1 MAINNLNKT
10 NKFGAWLSKINEL
23 IDGFNN
29 LSTTLVDGYA
39 PKKHISES
47 DEYGKAN
54 ETEYGHVK
62 LSDNVNSDSSSM
74 DGVAASSKA
83 IKIVNDSVISL
94 REQSSSNTEKLNEMG
109 EAISNL
115 TNSVDDKAPINHA
128 SESKQYGIGTDI
140 EYGHIKLSDISSSKS
155 VVDGIAATPY
165 AVKTVDDKV
174 ENVISDMNGKAPIN
188 HASETD
194 EYGVANEYDFGHVR
208 LINNIATNAV
218 DYTGTAV
225 GMSVVKEIHE
235 IVMETKATVDILE
248 SNNSNVAEKN
258 HASTTDEYGLGT
270 DTEYGHVK
278 LSDALDLPSSVE
290 SGIAATPYAVY
301 QINQTL
307 ERVNE
312 TTSEVSRIVNTAK
325 YTGQLGDAIQLSIED
340 NLNDVITS
348 GFYVSNSPNY
358 ELNYPFETSGSQV
371 AYLIVTK
378 IETTELVDTEPEEGS
393 TEEPTQNTKPVT
405 LLKQIIYADTAV
417 YIRHSYDDGENWTVW
432 NIIGSES
439 SNQTIKIYL
448 SPTAGDDKNSG
459 YDPVQPIKTMDK
471 FISILNAYKKII
483 SYSYDPN
490 IYLYLDTD
498 EYTEIHLRDIPYT
511 LLISS
516 YSYEEQNFDEFE
528 DADNIID
535 GSEEVEQVSE
545 DDTITN
551 PDDIETGEDSSTEE
565 PTTPEEDEVDVKLEE
580 FERISSIIK
589 TLRIEKSNVTISKL
603 KIDNLLLE
611 EDSVVVLD
619 SSEYMSIGYINAKDS
634 ELNLSKNGNS
644 TLFIHPILNDVVEE
658 EQIPEEDS
666 EEVEQISEDDITTNP
681 DTETGED
688 GSTEEPSIPEEPTI
702 NDTYRYLYAI
712 IQADSSNVYSESNR
726 EIFIKSNVVF
736 SYLVHITKKSDVNIT
751 SITFTLEDI
760 ESVNDTSGQIHI
772 DALSYVQ
779 YRPRLLPCDPA
790 RSIISPNSFVNNV
803 LVGNRSGIR
812 YLRDDGSWT
821 RIFSESI
828 VVEKDTILDNTYNTQ
843 HIFVKNNSVITVPS
857 VGNNYTFFIKNI
869 GTDDVIIHPEEVF
882 IDGESEDIV
891 LNPYEY
897 IKILQYDD
905 TNYAIISEKRIDD
918 YQLLD
923 LNLED
928 IILTK
933 NTNND
938 E

>member
-62 LSDNVNSDSSSM
+62 LSDDVNSDSSSM

-94 REQSSSNTEKLNEMG
+94 TEQSSSNTEKLNEMG
-109 EAISNL
+109 EAISEL
-115 TNSVDDKAPINHA
+115 TNSVGDKAPINHA
-128 SESKQYGIGTDI
+128 SESKQYGIGSDI
-140 EYGHIKLSDISSSKS
+140 EYGHIKLSDIVSLKS
-155 VVDGIAATPY
+155 VSDGVAATPS
-165 AVKTVDDKV
+165 AVKSVDDKV
-174 ENVISDMNGKAPIN
+174 ENVISDMSGKAPIN

-208 LINNIATNAV
+208 LIDNIATNAV

-258 HASTTDEYGLGT
+258 HASTTDEHGLGT

-278 LSDALDLPSSVE
+278 LSDALDMPSSVD

-325 YTGQLGDAIQLSIED
+325 SAGQLGDAIQLSIED

-348 GFYVSNSPNY
+348 GLYVSNSPNY
-358 ELNYPFETSGSQV
+358 ELNYPFETSGSQL

-378 IETTELVDTEPEEGS
+378 IETTELVDTESEEDES
-393 TEEPTQNTKPVT
+393 IQTIKPVT

-417 YIRHSYDDGENWTVW
+417 YIRHSYDDGESWTVW
-432 NIIGSES
+432 NIIGYES

-516 YSYEEQNFDEFE
+516 YSYEDQNFDEFE

-535 GSEEVEQVSE
+535 GSNEVEQISE
-545 DDTITN
+545 DDTTTN
-551 PDDIETGEDSSTEE
+551 PDDTETGEDSSTEE
-565 PTTPEEDEVDVKLEE
+565 PSIPEEDEVDVKLEE
-580 FERISSIIK
+580 FERTSSIIK

-603 KIDNLLLE
+603 KIDNLVL

-619 SSEYMSIGYINAKDS
+619 ASEYMSIGYINVKNS

-658 EQIPEEDS
+658 ELTPEDGS
-666 EEVEQISEDDITTNP
+666 EEVEQISEDDTTTNP
-681 DTETGED
+681 DDTETGD
-688 GSTEEPSIPEEPTI
+688 DSSTEEPSIPEEPTI
-702 NDTYRYLYAI
+702 NDTYRHLYAI

-726 EIFIKSNVVF
+726 EIFIKSNVNF

-751 SITFTLEDI
+751 SVIFTLEDI

-790 RSIISPNSFVNNV
+790 RSIISSNSFVNNV

-828 VVEKDTILDNTYNTQ
+828 VVEDDIILDNTYNTQ

-857 VGNNYTFFIKNI
+857 VGNNYTFFIKNV
-869 GTDDVIIHPEEVF
+869 GTDDVVVHPEEIF
-882 IDGESEDIV
+882 IDGSSEDII

-897 IKILQYDD
+897 IKILQYDE

-933 NTNND
+933 NTTID